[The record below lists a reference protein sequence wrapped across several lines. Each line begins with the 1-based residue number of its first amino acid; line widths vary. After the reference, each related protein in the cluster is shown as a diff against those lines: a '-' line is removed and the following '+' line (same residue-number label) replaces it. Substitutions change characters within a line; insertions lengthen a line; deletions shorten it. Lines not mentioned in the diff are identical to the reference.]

1 MKCLAQLFSQLGKKS
16 TVYLRQV
23 ASGEN
28 EVDEIRFA
36 VSVHAA
42 KWWPCFYSYS
52 KQDLANIDVGE
63 NSGEIIITTYLHSMP
78 VVWTLHI
85 FS

>member
-23 ASGEN
+23 ALGEN

-42 KWWPCFYSYS
+42 K
-52 KQDLANIDVGE
+52 
-63 NSGEIIITTYLHSMP
+63 
-78 VVWTLHI
+78 
-85 FS
+85 